1 MVYTLSEV
9 LSIRI
14 RKELREMMKK
24 VDIDW
29 RREIESFIESK
40 IREYEK
46 KKTLDSINE
55 LLRDTPTSER
65 PAWIDIR
72 EDREGG

>member
-55 LLRDTPTSER
+55 LLRDTPPSER

>member
-46 KKTLDSINE
+46 KKTLDNINE